1 MRDSYPEV
9 EFDAD
14 DNAGAEFANNANTRL
29 VNYCVLSMFSS
40 VQPETSGKK
49 LLNIYIYI
57 YHCYRIFLMY

>member
-14 DNAGAEFANNANTRL
+14 DNAGAEFANDANTRL

-40 VQPETSGKK
+40 VQLETSGEKT
-49 LLNIYIYI
+49 IEYI
-57 YHCYRIFLMY
+57 YHCYRNFLMY